1 MIKKVYKFI
10 IKLKI
15 KEWYIIMN
23 KINLKNG
30 IRRFAL
36 LTALILSA
44 TAISTANDIYENL
57 YSFRSKRK
65 VENPDP
71 DSELKQ
77 KVKDRIRDVSTR
89 AEAESRLVWV
99 ELPVWRLKDGKKVS
113 DTEKI
118 QVLDVLADEVKEI
131 FHEIHK
137 GKEKFPIKRLIG
149 YSWRGSFKS
158 LHSTGRAIDLNPEEN
173 PQVNSNGKAI
183 VGKSW
188 QPNSNPYS
196 IKPDGDVVRAFTKRG
211 WVWGANFRTRDYMH
225 FGFAEM

>member
-1 MIKKVYKFI
+1 MIILKK
-10 IKLKI
+10 LR
-15 KEWYIIMN
+15 N
-23 KINLKNG
+23 KTNYL
-30 IRRFAL
+30 A
-36 LTALILSA
+36 ILAISICIAA
-44 TAISTANDIYENL
+44 TLSTANDIYENL

-71 DSELKQ
+71 DFELKQ
-77 KVKDRIRDVSTR
+77 KVKDRIKDVSTR
-89 AEAESRLVWV
+89 SEAESRLVWV
-99 ELPVWRLKDGKKVS
+99 EVPVWRLKDGKKVS
-113 DTEKI
+113 DTERFQI
-118 QVLDVLADEVKEI
+118 LDVLANDVKEI

-137 GKEKFPIKRLIG
+137 GKEKFPIKNLIG

-188 QPNSNPYS
+188 QPGSNPYS

-211 WVWGANFRTRDYMH
+211 WTWGANFRTRDYMH

>member
-1 MIKKVYKFI
+1 
-10 IKLKI
+10 
-15 KEWYIIMN
+15 MN
-23 KINLKNG
+23 KINLKKNG
-30 IRRFAL
+30 RGLVTVI
-36 LTALILSA
+36 ALILSTA
-44 TAISTANDIYENL
+44 TLSTASSIYENL
-57 YSFRSKRK
+57 YSFKPK
-65 VENPDP
+65 QKIENPDP
-71 DSELKQ
+71 DFELKQ
-77 KVKDRIRDVSTR
+77 KVKDRIKDVSTR

-99 ELPVWRLKDGKKVS
+99 EVPVWRLKDGKKVS
-113 DTEKI
+113 DTERFQI
-118 QVLDVLADEVKEI
+118 LDVLANDVKEI

-137 GKEKFPIKRLIG
+137 GKEKFPIKNLIG

-188 QPNSNPYS
+188 QPGSNPYS

-211 WVWGANFRTRDYMH
+211 WIWGANFRTRDYMH

>member
-1 MIKKVYKFI
+1 MIILKK
-10 IKLKI
+10 LR
-15 KEWYIIMN
+15 N
-23 KINLKNG
+23 KTNYLAILA
-30 IRRFAL
+30 I
-36 LTALILSA
+36 LICIA
-44 TAISTANDIYENL
+44 TTISTANNIYENL

-71 DSELKQ
+71 DFELKQ
-77 KVKDRIRDVSTR
+77 KVKDRIKDISTR

-99 ELPVWRLKDGKKVS
+99 EVPVWRLKDGKKVS
-113 DTEKI
+113 DTERFQI
-118 QVLDVLADEVKEI
+118 LDVLANDVKEI

-137 GKEKFPIKRLIG
+137 GKEKFPIKNLIG
-149 YSWRGSFKS
+149 YLWRGSFKS

-188 QPNSNPYS
+188 QPGDNPYS

-211 WVWGANFRTRDYMH
+211 WIWGANFRTRDYMH

>member
-1 MIKKVYKFI
+1 
-10 IKLKI
+10 
-15 KEWYIIMN
+15 MN
-23 KINLKNG
+23 KINLKKNG
-30 IRRFAL
+30 RGLVTVI
-36 LTALILSA
+36 ALILSTA
-44 TAISTANDIYENL
+44 TLSTASSIYENL
-57 YSFRSKRK
+57 YSFKPK
-65 VENPDP
+65 QKIENPDP
-71 DSELKQ
+71 DFELKQ
-77 KVKDRIRDVSTR
+77 KVKDRIKDVSTR

-99 ELPVWRLKDGKKVS
+99 EVPVWRLKDGKKVS
-113 DTEKI
+113 DTERFQI
-118 QVLDVLADEVKEI
+118 LDVLANDIKEI

-137 GKEKFPIKRLIG
+137 GKEKFPIKNLIG

-188 QPNSNPYS
+188 QPGSNPYS

-211 WVWGANFRTRDYMH
+211 WIWGANFRTRDYMH

>member
-1 MIKKVYKFI
+1 
-10 IKLKI
+10 
-15 KEWYIIMN
+15 MN
-23 KINLKNG
+23 KKNFKNG
-30 IRRFAL
+30 IRRLAL
-36 LTALILSA
+36 LTVLLFSI
-44 TAISTANDIYENL
+44 TVISIADENTDENNENL
-57 YSFRSKRK
+57 YSFKPK
-65 VENPDP
+65 QKIKNPDL
-71 DSELKQ
+71 DFELKQ
-77 KVKDRIRDVSTR
+77 KVKDRIRDISTR

-99 ELPVWRLKDGKKVS
+99 EVPVWRLKEDGKKVS
-113 DTEKI
+113 DTETFQI
-118 QVLDVLADEVKEI
+118 LDILADEVKEI

-188 QPNSNPYS
+188 EPNSNPYS
-196 IKPDGDVVRAFTKRG
+196 IKPDGDVVRTFTKRG

-225 FGFAEM
+225 FGFDEM

>member
-1 MIKKVYKFI
+1 MKNKGMVY
-10 IKLKI
+10 
-15 KEWYIIMN
+15 YMD
-23 KINLKNG
+23 KINFKNR

-36 LTALILSA
+36 LTALILS
-44 TAISTANDIYENL
+44 TTTLSTASSIYENL
-57 YSFRSKRK
+57 YSFKPK
-65 VENPDP
+65 QKIENPDP
-71 DSELKQ
+71 DFELKQ
-77 KVKDRIRDVSTR
+77 KVKDRIKDVSTR

-99 ELPVWRLKDGKKVS
+99 EVPVWRLKDGKKVS
-113 DTEKI
+113 DTERFQI
-118 QVLDVLADEVKEI
+118 LDVLANDVKEI

-137 GKEKFPIKRLIG
+137 GKEKFPIKNLIG

-158 LHSTGRAIDLNPEEN
+158 LHSTGQAIDLNPEEN

-188 QPNSNPYS
+188 QPGSNPYS

-211 WVWGANFRTRDYMH
+211 WIWGANFRTRDYMH

>member
-1 MIKKVYKFI
+1 
-10 IKLKI
+10 
-15 KEWYIIMN
+15 MN
-23 KINLKNG
+23 KINLKKNG
-30 IRRFAL
+30 RGLVIVI
-36 LTALILSA
+36 ALILSTA
-44 TAISTANDIYENL
+44 TLSTASSIYENI
-57 YSFRSKRK
+57 YSFKPK
-65 VENPDP
+65 QKIENPDP
-71 DSELKQ
+71 DFELKQ
-77 KVKDRIRDVSTR
+77 KVKDRIKDVSTR

-99 ELPVWRLKDGKKVS
+99 EVPVWRLKDGKKVS
-113 DTEKI
+113 DTERFQI
-118 QVLDVLADEVKEI
+118 LDVLANDVKEI

-137 GKEKFPIKRLIG
+137 GKEKFPIKNLIG

-188 QPNSNPYS
+188 QPGSNPYS

-211 WVWGANFRTRDYMH
+211 WTWGANFRTRDYMH

>member
-1 MIKKVYKFI
+1 MIILKK
-10 IKLKI
+10 LR
-15 KEWYIIMN
+15 N
-23 KINLKNG
+23 KTNYLAILA
-30 IRRFAL
+30 I
-36 LTALILSA
+36 LICIA
-44 TAISTANDIYENL
+44 TTISTANNIYENL

-71 DSELKQ
+71 DFELKQ
-77 KVKDRIRDVSTR
+77 KVKDRIKDVSTR
-89 AEAESRLVWV
+89 SEAESRLVWV
-99 ELPVWRLKDGKKVS
+99 EVPVWRLKDGKKVS
-113 DTEKI
+113 DTERFQI
-118 QVLDVLADEVKEI
+118 LDVLANDVKEI

-137 GKEKFPIKRLIG
+137 GKEKFPIKNLIG

-188 QPNSNPYS
+188 QPGSNPYS

-211 WVWGANFRTRDYMH
+211 WTWGANFRTRDYMH
-225 FGFAEM
+225 FGFAEMQFK

>member
-1 MIKKVYKFI
+1 
-10 IKLKI
+10 
-15 KEWYIIMN
+15 MN
-23 KINLKNG
+23 KINLKKNERG
-30 IRRFAL
+30 LVTVI
-36 LTALILSA
+36 ALILSTA
-44 TAISTANDIYENL
+44 TLSTASSIYENL
-57 YSFRSKRK
+57 YSFKPK
-65 VENPDP
+65 QKIENPDP
-71 DSELKQ
+71 DFELKQ
-77 KVKDRIRDVSTR
+77 KVKDRIKDVSTR

-99 ELPVWRLKDGKKVS
+99 EVPVWRLKDGKKVS
-113 DTEKI
+113 DTERFQI
-118 QVLDVLADEVKEI
+118 LDVLANDVKEI

-137 GKEKFPIKRLIG
+137 GKEKFPIKNLIG

-188 QPNSNPYS
+188 QPGSNPYS

-211 WVWGANFRTRDYMH
+211 WIWGANFRTRDYMH

>member
-1 MIKKVYKFI
+1 MIILKK
-10 IKLKI
+10 LR
-15 KEWYIIMN
+15 N
-23 KINLKNG
+23 KTNYLAILA
-30 IRRFAL
+30 I
-36 LTALILSA
+36 LICIA
-44 TAISTANDIYENL
+44 TTISTANNIYENL

-71 DSELKQ
+71 DFELKQ
-77 KVKDRIRDVSTR
+77 KVKDRIKDVSTR
-89 AEAESRLVWV
+89 SEAESRLVWV
-99 ELPVWRLKDGKKVS
+99 EVPVWRLKDGKKVS
-113 DTEKI
+113 DTERFQI
-118 QVLDVLADEVKEI
+118 LDVLANDVKEI

-137 GKEKFPIKRLIG
+137 GKEKFPIKNLIG

-188 QPNSNPYS
+188 QPGSNPYS

-211 WVWGANFRTRDYMH
+211 WIWGANFRTRDYMH

>member
-1 MIKKVYKFI
+1 MIILKK
-10 IKLKI
+10 LR
-15 KEWYIIMN
+15 N
-23 KINLKNG
+23 KTNYLAILA
-30 IRRFAL
+30 I
-36 LTALILSA
+36 LICIA
-44 TAISTANDIYENL
+44 TTISTANNIYENL

-71 DSELKQ
+71 DFELKQ
-77 KVKDRIRDVSTR
+77 KVKDRIKDVSTR
-89 AEAESRLVWV
+89 SEAESRLVWV
-99 ELPVWRLKDGKKVS
+99 EVPVWRLKDGKKVS
-113 DTEKI
+113 DTERFQI
-118 QVLDVLADEVKEI
+118 LDVLANDVKEI

-137 GKEKFPIKRLIG
+137 GKEKFPIKNLIG

-188 QPNSNPYS
+188 QPGSNPYS

-211 WVWGANFRTRDYMH
+211 WTWGANFRTRDYMH

>member
-1 MIKKVYKFI
+1 
-10 IKLKI
+10 
-15 KEWYIIMN
+15 MN
-23 KINLKNG
+23 KINLKKNG
-30 IRRFAL
+30 RGLVTVI
-36 LTALILSA
+36 ALILSTA
-44 TAISTANDIYENL
+44 TLSTASSIYENL
-57 YSFRSKRK
+57 YSFKPK
-65 VENPDP
+65 QKIENPDP
-71 DSELKQ
+71 DFELKQ
-77 KVKDRIRDVSTR
+77 KVKDRIKDVSTR

-99 ELPVWRLKDGKKVS
+99 EVPVWRLKDGKKVS
-113 DTEKI
+113 DTERFQI
-118 QVLDVLADEVKEI
+118 LDVLANDVKEI

-137 GKEKFPIKRLIG
+137 GKEKFPIKNLIG

-188 QPNSNPYS
+188 QPGDNPYS

-211 WVWGANFRTRDYMH
+211 WTWGANFRTRDYMH

>member
-1 MIKKVYKFI
+1 
-10 IKLKI
+10 
-15 KEWYIIMN
+15 MN
-23 KINLKNG
+23 KINFKKNG
-30 IRRFAL
+30 RGLVIVI
-36 LTALILSA
+36 ALILSTA
-44 TAISTANDIYENL
+44 TLSTASSIYENL
-57 YSFRSKRK
+57 YSFKPK
-65 VENPDP
+65 QKIENPDP
-71 DSELKQ
+71 DFELKQ
-77 KVKDRIRDVSTR
+77 KVKDRIKDISTR

-99 ELPVWRLKDGKKVS
+99 EVPVWRLKDGKKVS
-113 DTEKI
+113 DTERFQI
-118 QVLDVLADEVKEI
+118 LDVLANDVKEI

-137 GKEKFPIKRLIG
+137 GKEKFPIKNLIG

-188 QPNSNPYS
+188 QPGSNPYS

-211 WVWGANFRTRDYMH
+211 WIWGANFRTRDYMH

>member
-1 MIKKVYKFI
+1 
-10 IKLKI
+10 
-15 KEWYIIMN
+15 MN
-23 KINLKNG
+23 KINLKKNG
-30 IRRFAL
+30 RGLVTVI
-36 LTALILSA
+36 ALILS
-44 TAISTANDIYENL
+44 TAILSTASSIYENL
-57 YSFRSKRK
+57 YSFKPK
-65 VENPDP
+65 QKIENPDP
-71 DSELKQ
+71 DFELKQ
-77 KVKDRIRDVSTR
+77 KVKDRIKDVSTR

-99 ELPVWRLKDGKKVS
+99 EVPVWRLKDGEKVS
-113 DTEKI
+113 DTERFQI
-118 QVLDVLADEVKEI
+118 LDVLANDVKEI

-137 GKEKFPIKRLIG
+137 GKEKFPIKTLIG

-188 QPNSNPYS
+188 QPGSNPYS

-211 WVWGANFRTRDYMH
+211 WIWGANFRTRDYMH

>member
-1 MIKKVYKFI
+1 
-10 IKLKI
+10 
-15 KEWYIIMN
+15 MN
-23 KINLKNG
+23 KKNFKNG
-30 IRRFAL
+30 IRRLAL
-36 LTALILSA
+36 LTVLLFSI
-44 TAISTANDIYENL
+44 TVISIADENNENL
-57 YSFRSKRK
+57 YSFKPK
-65 VENPDP
+65 QKIENPDL
-71 DSELKQ
+71 DFELKQ
-77 KVKDRIRDVSTR
+77 KVKDRIRDISTR

-99 ELPVWRLKDGKKVS
+99 EVPVWRLKEDGKKVS
-113 DTEKI
+113 DTETFQI
-118 QVLDVLADEVKEI
+118 LDILADEVKEI

-188 QPNSNPYS
+188 EPDSNPYS

-211 WVWGANFRTRDYMH
+211 WIWGERFKIRDYMH
-225 FGFAEM
+225 FGFNEM

>member
-1 MIKKVYKFI
+1 
-10 IKLKI
+10 
-15 KEWYIIMN
+15 MN
-23 KINLKNG
+23 KKNFKNG
-30 IRRFAL
+30 IRRLAL
-36 LTALILSA
+36 LTVLLFSI
-44 TAISTANDIYENL
+44 TVISIADENNENL
-57 YSFRSKRK
+57 YSFKPK
-65 VENPDP
+65 QKIENPDL
-71 DSELKQ
+71 DFELKQ
-77 KVKDRIRDVSTR
+77 KVKDRIRDISTR

-99 ELPVWRLKDGKKVS
+99 EVPVWRLKEDGKKVS
-113 DTEKI
+113 DTETFQI
-118 QVLDVLADEVKEI
+118 LDILADEVKEI

-188 QPNSNPYS
+188 EPNSNPYS
-196 IKPDGDVVRAFTKRG
+196 IKPDGDVVRTFTKRG

-225 FGFAEM
+225 FGFDEM

>member
-1 MIKKVYKFI
+1 MIILKK
-10 IKLKI
+10 LR
-15 KEWYIIMN
+15 N
-23 KINLKNG
+23 KTNYLAILA
-30 IRRFAL
+30 I
-36 LTALILSA
+36 LICIA
-44 TAISTANDIYENL
+44 TTISTNNIYENL

-71 DSELKQ
+71 DFELKQ
-77 KVKDRIRDVSTR
+77 KVKDRIKDVSTR

-99 ELPVWRLKDGKKVS
+99 EVPVWRLKDGKKVS
-113 DTEKI
+113 DTERFQI
-118 QVLDVLADEVKEI
+118 LDVLANDVKEI

-137 GKEKFPIKRLIG
+137 GKEKFPIKNLIG

-188 QPNSNPYS
+188 QPGSNPYS

-211 WVWGANFRTRDYMH
+211 WIWGANFRTRDYMH

>member
-1 MIKKVYKFI
+1 
-10 IKLKI
+10 
-15 KEWYIIMN
+15 MN
-23 KINLKNG
+23 KKNFKNGING
-30 IRRFAL
+30 IRRLAL
-36 LTALILSA
+36 LTVLLFSI
-44 TAISTANDIYENL
+44 TVISIADENNENL
-57 YSFRSKRK
+57 YSFKPK
-65 VENPDP
+65 QKIENPDP
-71 DSELKQ
+71 DFELKQ
-77 KVKDRIRDVSTR
+77 KVKDRIRDISTR

-99 ELPVWRLKDGKKVS
+99 EVPVWRLKEDGKKVS
-113 DTEKI
+113 DTETFQI
-118 QVLDVLADEVKEI
+118 LDILADEVKEI

-188 QPNSNPYS
+188 EPGSNPYS

-211 WVWGANFRTRDYMH
+211 WIWGERFKTRDYMH
-225 FGFAEM
+225 FGFNEM

>member
-1 MIKKVYKFI
+1 MIILKK
-10 IKLKI
+10 LR
-15 KEWYIIMN
+15 N
-23 KINLKNG
+23 KTNYLAILA
-30 IRRFAL
+30 ISVCF
-36 LTALILSA
+36 TATL
-44 TAISTANDIYENL
+44 STANGIYKNL
-57 YSFRSKRK
+57 YSFKPK
-65 VENPDP
+65 QKIENPDP
-71 DSELKQ
+71 DFELKQ

-118 QVLDVLADEVKEI
+118 QVLDVLADEIKEI

-137 GKEKFPIKRLIG
+137 GKEKFPIKRLI
-149 YSWRGSFKS
+149 RGNLKS

-173 PQVNSNGKAI
+173 PQVSINGEVL
-183 VGKSW
+183 VGKVW
-188 QPNSNPYS
+188 EPKINPYS

-225 FGFAEM
+225 FGFDEM